1 MGTLHGSIFLRNRSD
16 TKCVLEKVPEV
27 TLLDKSGRNI
37 PVKVEPNSELNR
49 FGAGSPRFVLQPGR
63 SAAVFL
69 ATDPNFDENVC
80 GTRMIVSIQGVIVR
94 LKMPAC
100 GPRGERPTVSLSG
113 FVDYSR
119 VKPN

>member
-1 MGTLHGSIFLRNRSD
+1 MRAVLPLIFAAICAGQTCRPDQIAPSTHCCDGAMGTLHGSIFLRNRSD

-69 ATDPNFDENVC
+69 AIDPSFDENVC
-80 GTRMIVSIQGVIVR
+80 GTRMI
-94 LKMPAC
+94 
-100 GPRGERPTVSLSG
+100 
-113 FVDYSR
+113 
-119 VKPN
+119 